1 MTGAGAAVLTAAAVL
16 VAPAAAAAPADE
28 IEDAVQA
35 AQEESEQALDE
46 AREALDDA
54 REEAEQAAEEGSAE
68 ARERAQQAVEDAEK
82 ALEDAR
88 QEAEQ
93 AADQARED
101 AADVFG
107 SMPKIGMGDW
117 LPDDLRRDLADLQ
130 DLPADE
136 RAEELQDIAEE
147 GMRGNYGDDVENWT
161 ERVGGLIASLPREL
175 REDIQSLFGQEP
187 EEARDD
193 LRQIMEGAVDGEYG
207 EDVEEW
213 ADWLRDTAQRWDLAG
228 AIQGSS
234 GGQDDGGN

>member
-1 MTGAGAAVLTAAAVL
+1 MTGAGAAALTAAAVL

-28 IEDAVQA
+28 LEDAAQA
-35 AQEESEQALDE
+35 AQEQSEQALDE
-46 AREALDDA
+46 ARETLDEA
-54 REEAEQAAEEGSAE
+54 QEEAEQAAEEGSDE
-68 ARERAQQAVEDAEK
+68 AQQRAQQAVEDAEQ

-93 AADQARED
+93 AVDQARGD

-107 SMPKIGMGDW
+107 SMPKIDPGDW

-136 RAEELQDIAEE
+136 RAEELQDIAQE
-147 GMRGNYGDDVENWT
+147 GLSGSYGDEVENWT
-161 ERVGGLIASLPREL
+161 ERIGGLIASLPREL
-175 REDIQSLFGQEP
+175 RQDIQSLFGQEP
-187 EEARDD
+187 EEARAD

-213 ADWLRDTAQRWDLAG
+213 ADWLRDTAQRWDLAR
-228 AIQGSS
+228 AIQGSPA
-234 GGQDDGGN
+234 GQDDGGN